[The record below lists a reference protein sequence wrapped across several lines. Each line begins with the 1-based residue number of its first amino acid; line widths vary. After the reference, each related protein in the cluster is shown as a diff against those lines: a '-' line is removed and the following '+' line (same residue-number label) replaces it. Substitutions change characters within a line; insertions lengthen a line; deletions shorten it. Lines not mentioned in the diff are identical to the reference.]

1 MNDTI
6 YCGVISIRLP
16 LKTGTMLKGQY
27 EIVTSLGSGGF
38 GITYLALDRAHDNY
52 KVAIKELFPKNCVRE
67 GNHIVFSEDSE
78 KSFDRI
84 SEFID
89 EAKLMT
95 SVHDERIVRVL
106 DYFKENGTAYYVME
120 FIDGETLR
128 KFIKKHGPM
137 NSKLAVQLIK
147 EVALGLKAIHDKGIL
162 HGDLKP
168 SNIMLNAGKVKIM
181 DFGAASFKNTIYVTT
196 RGKIISWFYSA
207 PERFCNSTIITPQS
221 DIYSLGG
228 ILFFIVSGEDPISA
242 PEMKKGSLLPIP
254 PVKLKIRRIIRRAMA
269 LEPFQRYPTVDHFLK
284 ALKSPF

>member
-52 KVAIKELFPKNCVRE
+52 KVAIKELFPK
-67 GNHIVFSEDSE
+67 IVSGKESYCIFRRFR

-137 NSKLAVQLIK
+137 NSKMAVQLIK

-242 PEMKKGSLLPIP
+242 PK
-254 PVKLKIRRIIRRAMA
+254 
-269 LEPFQRYPTVDHFLK
+269 
-284 ALKSPF
+284 